1 MSNGHMKQRKGISL
15 IEVLVAVSLL
25 GLIATVH
32 TAVTLRYSIRN
43 RTAAIG
49 VDRATAISTA
59 VDMYATMPFA
69 SLPASGSTTCET
81 VTTLVNYRH
90 QRCVTVT
97 SPTQAIRRIEIT
109 ITPTNTAFLPDRVL
123 VDRSLPPT
131 GSIFS

>member
-1 MSNGHMKQRKGISL
+1 MKHRKGISL
-15 IEVLVAVSLL
+15 IEVVVAITLL

-32 TAVTLRYSIRN
+32 TVVTLRYSVRN

-59 VDMYATMPFA
+59 VDLYATMPFA
-69 SLPASGSTTCET
+69 SLPAAGTSSCTTI
-81 VTTLVNYRH
+81 TTLVNFGH
-90 QRCVTVT
+90 QRCVSVM
-97 SPTQAIRRIEIT
+97 SPTQAIRRIQI
-109 ITPTNTAFLPDRVL
+109 IIAPTNTAFRSDTLR

>member
-1 MSNGHMKQRKGISL
+1 MKQRKGISL
-15 IEVLVAVSLL
+15 IEVVVAVTLL

-32 TAVTLRYSIRN
+32 TVVTLRYAVRN

-59 VDMYATMPFA
+59 VDLYATMPFA
-69 SLPASGSTTCET
+69 SLPASGTSACTT
-81 VTTLVNYRH
+81 VTSLVNFEH
-90 QRCVTVT
+90 QRCVSVS
-97 SPTQAIRRIEIT
+97 SPTQAIRRIQI
-109 ITPTNTAFLPDRVL
+109 IIAPTNTAFRSDTVR

>member
-1 MSNGHMKQRKGISL
+1 MRQRKGISL
-15 IEVLVAVSLL
+15 IEVVVAVTLL

-32 TAVTLRYSIRN
+32 TVVTLRYAVRN

-59 VDMYATMPFA
+59 VDLYATMPFA
-69 SLPASGSTTCET
+69 SLPASGTSACTTI
-81 VTTLVNYRH
+81 TTLVNYSH
-90 QRCVTVT
+90 QRCVSVS
-97 SPTQAIRRIEIT
+97 SPTQAIRRIQI
-109 ITPTNTAFLPDRVL
+109 IIAPTNTTFRSDTLR

>member
-1 MSNGHMKQRKGISL
+1 MKQRAGISL
-15 IEVLVAVSLL
+15 IEVLVAVTLL
-25 GLIATVH
+25 ALIATVH
-32 TAVTLRYSIRN
+32 TTVTLRYAVRN

-69 SLPASGSTTCET
+69 SLPAVGAETCTT
-81 VTTLVNYRH
+81 VTTLVNYQH

-97 SPTQAIRRIEIT
+97 SPTQAIRRIQIR
-109 ITPTNTAFLPDRVL
+109 IVPSNTTFRSDTLR

>member
-1 MSNGHMKQRKGISL
+1 MKQRKGISL
-15 IEVLVAVSLL
+15 IEVLVAVTLL

-32 TAVTLRYSIRN
+32 TVVTLRYAVRN

-59 VDMYATMPFA
+59 VDLYATMPFA
-69 SLPASGSTTCET
+69 SLPSSGSSSCTTI
-81 VTTLVNYRH
+81 TTLVNYQH
-90 QRCVTVT
+90 QRCVSVS
-97 SPTQAIRRIEIT
+97 SPTQAIRRIQI
-109 ITPTNTAFLPDRVL
+109 IIAPSNTAFRSDTLR